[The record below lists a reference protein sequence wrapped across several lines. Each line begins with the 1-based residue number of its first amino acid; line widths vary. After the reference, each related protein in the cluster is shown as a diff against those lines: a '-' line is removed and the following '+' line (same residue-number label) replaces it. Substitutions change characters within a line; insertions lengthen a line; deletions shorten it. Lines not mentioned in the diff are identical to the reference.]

1 MNVAG
6 IAAGLWMQAPNHLDD
21 RHDFRFRQV
30 PMMFALAARAAVASV
45 VALAAL
51 ATPSPSAA
59 EPLTLEYRSYLLG
72 LPIASASATIELVGD
87 RYRVRGQL
95 QSGGIVS
102 LFAPWTQEAISA
114 GRLGTAGTVSA
125 ERHWQSG
132 TFRGKARH
140 LDLVYSSEQA
150 VVTSATPDP
159 HDRDPEKRVPAHLTG
174 GTTDAMS
181 GLLAVARQVSEGRGC
196 EATIRV
202 FDGRRRYDATFSESD
217 GAGGGPEDAVGCR
230 FLITEI
236 AGFSK
241 KGGIATDPERPGRI
255 WFRPAG
261 PDTPAI
267 PVRLETATD
276 WGTAVVELVRL
287 QPASRAVAA
296 E

>member
-1 MNVAG
+1 
-6 IAAGLWMQAPNHLDD
+6 
-21 RHDFRFRQV
+21 
-30 PMMFALAARAAVASV
+30 MMFALVARTAVASV

-51 ATPSPSAA
+51 AAPSPSIA

-72 LPIASASATIELVGD
+72 LPIASASAAIELVGE

-102 LFAPWTQEAISA
+102 LFAPWTQEAVSA
-114 GRLGTAGTVSA
+114 GRLGAAGAVSA
-125 ERHWQSG
+125 ERHWQNG
-132 TFRGKARH
+132 IYRGKARH

-159 HDRDPEKRVPAHLTG
+159 DDRDPEKRVPAHVTG

-196 EATIRV
+196 DATIRV
-202 FDGRRRYDATFSESD
+202 FDGRRRYDATFSESGD
-217 GAGGGPEDAVGCR
+217 AGEDPEGAVECR
-230 FLITEI
+230 FLINEI

-241 KGGIATDPERPGRI
+241 PGGIATDPERPGRI
-255 WFRPAG
+255 WFRPAEPG
-261 PDTPAI
+261 SPAI

-287 QPASRAVAA
+287 QPASRTVAKD
-296 E
+296 